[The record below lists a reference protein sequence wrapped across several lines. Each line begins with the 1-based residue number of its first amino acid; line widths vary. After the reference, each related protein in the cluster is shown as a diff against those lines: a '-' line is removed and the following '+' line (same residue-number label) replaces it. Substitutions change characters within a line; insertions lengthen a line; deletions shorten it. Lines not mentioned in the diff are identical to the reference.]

1 MNDTQSTLDNITME
15 YHYTILTPEGHCL
28 YLIVNNYVKLYSITY
43 IKHNDLP
50 SGAKRVT
57 FSQFVGTQQ
66 KLANSHYE
74 NISVC
79 K

>member
-1 MNDTQSTLDNITME
+1 MNGTQSTLDNIIME
-15 YHYTILTPEGHCL
+15 YHYTILTHEGDCL

-43 IKHNDLP
+43 IKHDDLP
-50 SGAKRVT
+50 SGAKRAT
-57 FSQFVGTQQ
+57 FSQFVDIQQ
-66 KLANSHYE
+66 RLTDSHYE

>member
-1 MNDTQSTLDNITME
+1 MNGTQSTLDNIIME
-15 YHYTILTPEGHCL
+15 YHYTILTPEGDCL

-43 IKHNDLP
+43 IKYDDLP
-50 SGAKRVT
+50 SGAKRAT
-57 FSQFVGTQQ
+57 FSQLTNTQRE
-66 KLANSHYE
+66 LNNSHYE

>member
-1 MNDTQSTLDNITME
+1 MNDTQSTVDNIIME
-15 YHYTILTPEGHCL
+15 YHYTILSPEGDCL
-28 YLIVNNYVKLYSITY
+28 YLIANNYVKLYSITY
-43 IKHNDLP
+43 IKYNDLP

-57 FSQFVGTQQ
+57 FSQFVETQQ
-66 KLANSHYE
+66 KLKIAKYE